1 MKYYIILLLTTL
13 LVFATSCNEMDQY
26 PHNAVSSDNL
36 TEKDAQLLLT
46 GLYFYM
52 QNKPT
57 TNGYFTQ
64 DIVGGDLVRGGATG
78 LKDPVLL
85 VKDLITPESGFVS
98 GPWDGFYTALYQVN
112 SLIVAL
118 DKLAANQSRN
128 EMLGVACFFR
138 GLIYYNL
145 VSRYGEVPI
154 LKMPFSGDVAA
165 STEEEGWNFVE
176 ENFQSA
182 IDYAPAFTDKHYVSK
197 QAAKALMA
205 RTKLARGKLTEAA
218 KLAEEVIND
227 VNFSLADFDQIFR
240 GKANREEI
248 FSFANLL
255 KESSVNLGASLYSR
269 ASSNG
274 GSYMYAPTVKVMNMF
289 EPDDKRTS
297 ISINMQETNEVIN
310 KYSGGEVA
318 TDPIIITRLGE
329 MYLISAEAQGLTKGL
344 SRLNELR
351 NFRGLPSIHPTSE
364 KDFLDAVL
372 KERHM
377 ELLAEGFR
385 WFDLVRLKRLESDL
399 GFERKYNRLPIPA
412 KEMALNKLLKQNSY
426 WAN

>member
-154 LKMPFSGDVAA
+154 LKMPFSGDIAA

-182 IDYAPAFTDKHYVSK
+182 IDYAPVFTDKHYVSK

-310 KYSGGEVA
+310 KYSGGEIA

-329 MYLISAEAQGLTKGL
+329 MYLISAEAQGLAKGL

-351 NFRGLPSIHPTSE
+351 NFRGLPSIHPTSANVWRVI
-364 KDFLDAVL
+364 L
-372 KERHM
+372 
-377 ELLAEGFR
+377 
-385 WFDLVRLKRLESDL
+385 
-399 GFERKYNRLPIPA
+399 
-412 KEMALNKLLKQNSY
+412 ALNGSITDYLFLQKRCLLINF
-426 WAN
+426 